1 MKRLYSRTKT
11 KPREMEGR
19 VDKDEVDKDEV
30 DEDGDVEDSW
40 RSLGNSG

>member
-1 MKRLYSRTKT
+1 
-11 KPREMEGR
+11 MEGR